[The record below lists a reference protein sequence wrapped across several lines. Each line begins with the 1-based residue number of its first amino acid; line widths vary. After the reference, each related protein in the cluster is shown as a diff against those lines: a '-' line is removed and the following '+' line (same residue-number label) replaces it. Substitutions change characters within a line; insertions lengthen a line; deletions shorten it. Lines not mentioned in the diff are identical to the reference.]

1 MTHGYVK
8 HCFIALTIE
17 ISIQGTVV
25 GLVTYNHMIV
35 YVCKCWYVML
45 VWLVFVW
52 PRCWDKATH
61 DSKIP
66 AGHCYCSVQTPS
78 EVVLSLRLYLYRT
91 TPFVSLRM
99 QEYKGNMCSPLGS
112 KFIFWVKHNG
122 FPIVFC
128 INTCLD
134 SDVVSF
140 GILVFVRDWF
150 YEY

>member
-1 MTHGYVK
+1 MTHDYVK

-17 ISIQGTVV
+17 ILIQGTVV
-25 GLVTYNHMIV
+25 GLVTYNYMIV

-66 AGHCYCSVQTPS
+66 AGHCYCSVQTPKWRCLES
-78 EVVLSLRLYLYRT
+78 EAVFIQDNPLCLT
-91 TPFVSLRM
+91 ENTKNT
-99 QEYKGNMCSPLGS
+99 KGYYGEHVFTLGI
-112 KFIFWVKHNG
+112 KVYILGQTQG
-122 FPIVFC
+122 FPIVYY

-140 GILVFVRDWF
+140 GLC
-150 YEY
+150 